1 MAMDECFRE
10 GGSFGLRSSFD
21 GSPTTER
28 NERNRRSIPESLRI
42 LFLFSGLFAAHASQA
57 AAVDL
62 PGMLPSMIGGGLGS
76 TTDYAGGKDR
86 FVGAVPGVR
95 YVTDGGRLFELYG
108 PYAQFDLGGIAGL
121 QYGPAISLR
130 LGRNNVDDPV
140 VSQVHEIHTTVEGG
154 GFIGYEYE
162 HPGSVPYRLR
172 GSVTVMTNA
181 GVVYTG
187 ARVSVNG
194 SFWMPLYRRV
204 FAGAGVGASWVSQGF
219 NQVYFGVTQ
228 DDSARS
234 GLPVFSPSG
243 GLEQMTGWL
252 AAIYQFDKHWFGGA
266 MIYYQRVS
274 GSAADSPIVTQ
285 RGNRNQITYGAGI
298 AYAFK

>member
-1 MAMDECFRE
+1 MNKQNK
-10 GGSFGLRSSFD
+10 
-21 GSPTTER
+21 R
-28 NERNRRSIPESLRI
+28 NEWNGRNNRSMPETSRVL
-42 LFLFSGLFAAHASQA
+42 LLLGGLIVGHASHA

-62 PGMLPSMIGGGLGS
+62 PGTLPSMIGGGLGS
-76 TTDYAGGKDR
+76 TTDYAGSKDR
-86 FVGAVPGVR
+86 FVGVVPGVR

-108 PYAQFDLGGIAGL
+108 PYAQFDLGGVTGL

-130 LGRNNVDDPV
+130 LGRNNVDDSV
-140 VSQVHEIHTTVEGG
+140 VSQIHEVHTTVEGG
-154 GFIGYEYE
+154 GFVGYEYE
-162 HPGSVPYRLR
+162 HLGTVPYRLR
-172 GSVTVMTNA
+172 GSVTVVTNA

-187 ARVSVNG
+187 TRVSANG
-194 SFWMPLYRRV
+194 SFWMPLNRRV

-219 NQVYFGVTQ
+219 NKVYFGVTQ

-234 GLPVFSPSG
+234 GLPAFSPSG

-266 MIYYQRVS
+266 MIYCQRIS

-285 RGNRNQITYGAGI
+285 RGNRNQITYGAGV